1 MPEWQ
6 FVAFNPKAAETVLV
20 PAQQA
25 LRSKDVDGWQ
35 RIYDKLSE
43 FHPPATTGYA
53 YQLYPRSKPI
63 TSWYLEVSRDR
74 VPDENSEKLKS
85 LLMLFLEA
93 IAAYRVESKMAKPF
107 IWVAIRGELDWKSIW
122 KSEAEADE
130 HKLLIKEIFEP
141 QKSVPPDPFWF
152 VKTRYISSTYVA
164 PEAVQRL
171 AAAEKQT
178 NFLRR
183 LGSGLEGELG
193 MIGYDMAR
201 LGLVIELA
209 ALEGLALHYQEPGT

>member
-1 MPEWQ
+1 MPQWQ

-25 LRSKDVDGWQ
+25 LRSKDVDAWQ
-35 RIYDKLSE
+35 SAYDKLSQ
-43 FHPPATTGYA
+43 FHPSAITGYA
-53 YQLYPRSKPI
+53 GQLYPRSKPI
-63 TSWYLEVSRDR
+63 TSWYVEVSRDQ
-74 VPDENSEKLKS
+74 VPDENSDKLKS

-93 IAAYRVESKMAKPF
+93 IAAYRVESKMSKPRV
-107 IWVAIRGELDWKSIW
+107 WAAIGGELAWKSIW
-122 KSEAEADE
+122 KSEVEAEE
-130 HKLLIKEIFEP
+130 HKLLMKEIFDL
-141 QKSVPPDPFWF
+141 QKSVPDPFWF
-152 VKTRYISSTYVA
+152 VQTRYISSTYVA
-164 PEAVQRL
+164 PEGVRRL

-183 LGSGLEGELG
+183 LGSGLDGELG

-209 ALEGLALHYQEPGT
+209 ALEGLALHYQE